1 MDLFIH
7 YKKLWELTNI
17 CKSFGERSKVMF
29 FVSSFVLDVGNTDNY
44 PSSTEHLSHLVWIRL
59 ALLATKPSKA
69 TPSIVS
75 ASVEEEEN
83 VQLEKVLFME
93 NPSIKVFVNL
103 RRSDLTDQ

>member
-1 MDLFIH
+1 
-7 YKKLWELTNI
+7 
-17 CKSFGERSKVMF
+17 MF

-93 NPSIKVFVNL
+93 NPSIKVSVNL